1 MKFNIGNKVRCLVD
15 VNGAF
20 STKGKM
26 GTIVECENDEEVYL
40 VEFGKNVICYDEENY
55 EFTNG
60 NCLYVREKEIE
71 GFEEDCTVEALIH
84 PCKYSNSTQN
94 QHTKEFAITQDMKLR
109 DTIIRLGFDLTN
121 YKSLA

>member
-20 STKGKM
+20 STKGKI
-26 GTIVECENDEEVYL
+26 GTIVECEYDEEVYL

-60 NCLYVREKEIE
+60 NCYGLS
-71 GFEEDCTVEALIH
+71 A
-84 PCKYSNSTQN
+84 
-94 QHTKEFAITQDMKLR
+94 
-109 DTIIRLGFDLTN
+109 
-121 YKSLA
+121 